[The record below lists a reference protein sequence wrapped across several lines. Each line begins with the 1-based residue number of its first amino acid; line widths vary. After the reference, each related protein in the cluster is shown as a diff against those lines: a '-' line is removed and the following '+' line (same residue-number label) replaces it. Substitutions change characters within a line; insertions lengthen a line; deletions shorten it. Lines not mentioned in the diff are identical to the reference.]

1 MARVLGSGDLQ
12 AQTII
17 STLTADGPSVV
28 VPDAALLFSAEFIRS
43 GDDLWLQGPD
53 GSLIVIK
60 DYFVQGELPLL
71 LSPDGAM
78 LTPDV
83 VAALVGPLAP
93 GQYAQ
98 LLLAQA
104 ADPIGQV
111 ESVLGLATAV
121 RVSGETVTLNVG
133 DPVFQGDVIQTGA
146 GAQLGITF
154 VDGTVFSISDSARMV
169 LQGGTANSVAIRSK
183 TRAPIRIS

>member
-12 AQTII
+12 VQTII
-17 STLTADGPSVV
+17 TTLTADGPSVV

-43 GDDLWLQGPD
+43 GDDLWLLGPD

-78 LTPDV
+78 LTPGV
-83 VAALVGPLAP
+83 VASLVGPLAP

-104 ADPIGQV
+104 ADRPVTELEKTEAV
-111 ESVLGLATAV
+111 EETAEAT
-121 RVSGETVTLNVG
+121 E
-133 DPVFQGDVIQTGA
+133 GA
-146 GAQLGITF
+146 AAAPSERKMAAEGVDEAAADEPATP
-154 VDGTVFSISDSARMV
+154 DGTSPTLVTEPEPGPMRHRK
-169 LQGGTANSVAIRSK
+169 SVE
-183 TRAPIRIS
+183 